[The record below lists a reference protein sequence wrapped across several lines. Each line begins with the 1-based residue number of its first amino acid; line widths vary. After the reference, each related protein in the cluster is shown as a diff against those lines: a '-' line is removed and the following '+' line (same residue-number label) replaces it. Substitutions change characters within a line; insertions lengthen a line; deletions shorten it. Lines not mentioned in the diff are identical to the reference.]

1 MTRPSADRRLI
12 PRSWRTAPVSRHGA
26 LIAKCDGFS
35 LLTAAIV
42 HYIGLEVR
50 DVDQSAGEARRESS
64 DKPNRAEDCCRRLIC
79 RSWTQPGQ
87 TEEHIPLPSRK
98 VRSAKMRLEPSNRRI
113 AMHWA
118 LAAMC
123 GLMFATQAAQ
133 AADRKVL
140 MENFASST

>member
-1 MTRPSADRRLI
+1 
-12 PRSWRTAPVSRHGA
+12 
-26 LIAKCDGFS
+26 
-35 LLTAAIV
+35 
-42 HYIGLEVR
+42 
-50 DVDQSAGEARRESS
+50 
-64 DKPNRAEDCCRRLIC
+64 
-79 RSWTQPGQ
+79 
-87 TEEHIPLPSRK
+87 
-98 VRSAKMRLEPSNRRI
+98 MRLEPSNRRI